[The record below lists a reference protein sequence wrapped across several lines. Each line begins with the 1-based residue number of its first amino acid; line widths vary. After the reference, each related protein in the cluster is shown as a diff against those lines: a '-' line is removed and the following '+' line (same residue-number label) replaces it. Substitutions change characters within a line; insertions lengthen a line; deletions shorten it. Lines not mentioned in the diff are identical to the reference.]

1 MKNIHVVSRKF
12 REYMNN
18 RNVNSTIKLLS
29 NNMEGGVVPSNKETI
44 ELLKVKHPIWKAA
57 SEDTKL
63 HGPLPIVEN
72 LIFEVINDSINLETA
87 KITQAGSGPLLKQA
101 LDQ

>member
-1 MKNIHVVSRKF
+1 MQLLREATVLQSQLPKTGKMKNIHVVSRKF

-44 ELLKVKHPIWKAA
+44 ELLKVKHPI
-57 SEDTKL
+57 
-63 HGPLPIVEN
+63 
-72 LIFEVINDSINLETA
+72 
-87 KITQAGSGPLLKQA
+87 
-101 LDQ
+101 